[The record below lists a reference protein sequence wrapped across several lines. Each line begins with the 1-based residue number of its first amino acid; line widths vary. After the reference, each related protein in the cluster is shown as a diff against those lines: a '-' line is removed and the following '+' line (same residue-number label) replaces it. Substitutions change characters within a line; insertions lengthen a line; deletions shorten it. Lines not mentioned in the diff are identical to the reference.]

1 MNFPTTE
8 AIAVT
13 NITRHPL
20 LQQAYDV
27 CQAIERCGASVPLTN
42 AVTKASNLLA
52 DLDKFIPAT
61 PISPGMSFGMAIQA
75 LKDGDRVARP
85 GWNDK
90 GMWLSLAGVA
100 SPWRASIEGIRQMP
114 DNWQG
119 YSPFIAMYTADGMLV
134 PWLASQTDMLA
145 DDWQLVE

>member
-1 MNFPTTE
+1 M
-8 AIAVT
+8 T

-27 CQAIERCGASVPLTN
+27 CQAIEQCGASVQLTH
-42 AVTKASNLLA
+42 AVTKASALLA
-52 DLDKFIPAT
+52 ELDKRIPDNAA
-61 PISPGMSFGMAIQA
+61 GMSFGVAIQA
-75 LKDGDRVARP
+75 LKDGNRVARP
-85 GWNDK
+85 GWNGK
-90 GMWLSLAGVA
+90 GMWLSLAGVV
-100 SPWRASIEGIRQMP
+100 SPWCASIEGIRQMP
-114 DNWQG
+114 ENWQG